1 MNIQGLQTSITATG
15 TERVGGRLDIQS
27 DTPALSHSTPGGPAS
42 APSVS
47 APSVSAPSV
56 SALDGAHLLDV
67 LDPQERQALAAAFGQ
82 AKTPAYSG
90 RGTTIRE
97 SPLLGTQ
104 LDLEA

>member
-15 TERVGGRLDIQS
+15 TERVGGRLDIKS
-27 DTPALSHSTPGGPAS
+27 DTPALSHSTPGDPAAAS
-42 APSVS
+42 PSVS
-47 APSVSAPSV
+47 G
-56 SALDGAHLLDV
+56 LDGAHLLDV

-97 SPLLGTQ
+97 PSVLGTQ
-104 LDLEA
+104 LDLKA

>member
-27 DTPALSHSTPGGPAS
+27 DTPALSHSTPGGPA
-42 APSVS
+42 A
-47 APSVSAPSV
+47 APSV

>member
-15 TERVGGRLDIQS
+15 TERVGGCLDIQS
-27 DTPALSHSTPGGPAS
+27 DTPALSHSTPDGPTA
-42 APSVS
+42 
-47 APSVSAPSV
+47 APSV

-82 AKTPAYSG
+82 VKTPAYYG

-97 SPLLGTQ
+97 PPLLGTQ